1 MLLRTLSL
9 TFLLCLSSLSYAET
23 ATRLR
28 IITTSDLHGH
38 LMDFDYYK
46 DRQTAAQGLARTAT
60 LIRLAQVGSDNSVL
74 VDNGDLLQGSPMA
87 EWASKQTFTHQTGAH
102 PAYGAMRMLK
112 FNAAN
117 LGNHDFN
124 YGLDFLQENIKLADF
139 PVINANVYHLDSA
152 GKRTTHVFTPWTIE
166 RKLVRDISGVERE
179 INIGYIGFTPPQI
192 MQWDKN
198 NLAGKVTA
206 RDILAS
212 AEEELPKLKAAGAD
226 IIIAIAHSGLDTK
239 TFAEGMENTVYY
251 LARNK
256 LIDAIAFGHEHALFP
271 SEDYAG
277 IEGINIKKGTI
288 FGTPAVMPNKFGTHI
303 GVIDL
308 TLKWIDNEWKIT
320 DSKTQTRGLK
330 REDGKRIVPYMS
342 MRQYLQPM
350 HEATQEFVSQ
360 PIGRS
365 AIPFHSYFALI
376 QDTSAVEIVNLAQL
390 DYAKK
395 WQQESDYKSLPLVS
409 AAAPF
414 KAGGKGDSP
423 DDYTEVNRGV
433 MSLRNAADLYL
444 YANELVILKLRTSEL
459 KEWLECTAAQY
470 KQIDSS
476 EVAPQDIINW
486 KFRTF
491 NFDIFQGLDYHYD
504 IHVPSRYNESCKLV
518 NPNAER
524 VTLDL
529 INGQPATEVD
539 EVLVVTNNFRAYGGG
554 NFAGASEENIV
565 YHSPNTNREILIKYI
580 ADWPGGEVDFQ
591 PDYNWGFSS
600 IPALVKLTASTE
612 SSPAARPTI
621 SEPVAGALDLKYV
634 ERADSG
640 FSIYQFKLL
649 SHEPDL
655 HLDIKSDVDFEI
667 KTPEIKEIE
676 VKSDNTERHIQL
688 PGEAVL
694 DDVKAIIHV
703 EDETEIENDDELL
716 YEEQSDE
723 Q

>member
-1 MLLRTLSL
+1 MLLRITAFTLL
-9 TFLLCLSSLSYAET
+9 ICLSAISWSET

-46 DRQTAAQGLARTAT
+46 DRQVATQGLARTAT

-87 EWASKQTFTHQTGAH
+87 EWASKQHFSHQDGPH
-102 PAYGAMRMLK
+102 PAYGAMQMLK

-124 YGLDFLQENIKLADF
+124 YGLEFLQDNIKLASF
-139 PVINANVYHLDSA
+139 PVINANVYHIDNA
-152 GKRTTHVFTPWTIE
+152 GKPTTHVFTPWLIE
-166 RKLVRDISGVERE
+166 KKLVRDITGNERE

-192 MQWDKN
+192 MQWDKT

-206 RDILAS
+206 RDILAT

-226 IIIAIAHSGLDTK
+226 IIIAIAHSGLDPD
-239 TFAEGMENTVYY
+239 TFTEGMENTVYH

-271 SEDYAG
+271 SEEFAG
-277 IEGINIKKGTI
+277 IEGVDIKQGTI

-308 TLKWIDNEWKIT
+308 TLKWVDKQWKIT
-320 DSKTQTRGLK
+320 RSKAHTRGLK
-330 REDGKRIVPYMS
+330 RDNGKRIVPYMS
-342 MRQYLQPM
+342 MRKYLEPM

-365 AIPFHSYFALI
+365 AIPFHSYFSLV

-390 DYAKK
+390 DYAKR
-395 WQQESDYKSLPLVS
+395 WQAENNNKLPLVS

-423 DDYTEVNRGV
+423 DDYTEVRSGV

-444 YANELVILKLRTSEL
+444 YANELVILKLSSSQL
-459 KEWLECTAAQY
+459 QEWLECTAAQY
-470 KQIDSS
+470 LQINASD
-476 EVAPQDIINW
+476 ATPQNIINW
-486 KFRTF
+486 KYRTF
-491 NFDIFQGLDYHYD
+491 NFDIFQGINYHYD
-504 IHVPSRYNESCKLV
+504 LHRPARYDESCTLI
-518 NPNAER
+518 NPDSSR
-524 VTLDL
+524 VTIEH
-529 INGQPATEVD
+529 INGLPLSEVD

-554 NFAGASEENIV
+554 NFPGATEDNII

-580 ADWPGGEVDFQ
+580 EQWPGQEVNFK

-600 IPALVKLTASTE
+600 IPALVKLSARVE
-612 SSPAARPTI
+612 SSPMARSVI
-621 SEPVAGALDLKYV
+621 NDKNAGALDLKLV
-634 ERADSG
+634 EQADNG
-640 FSIYQFKLL
+640 FALYQFKLP
-649 SHEPDL
+649 SHEPELDL
-655 HLDIKSDVDFEI
+655 NLNSDVEFEI
-667 KTPEIKEIE
+667 KSPEVQNVEIKEHR
-676 VKSDNTERHIQL
+676 NNRHIAL
-688 PGEAVL
+688 PAEGVL
-694 DDVKAIIHV
+694 DDVKAIIPA
-703 EDETEIENDDELL
+703 
-716 YEEQSDE
+716 EESFQPEEESINE
-723 Q
+723 